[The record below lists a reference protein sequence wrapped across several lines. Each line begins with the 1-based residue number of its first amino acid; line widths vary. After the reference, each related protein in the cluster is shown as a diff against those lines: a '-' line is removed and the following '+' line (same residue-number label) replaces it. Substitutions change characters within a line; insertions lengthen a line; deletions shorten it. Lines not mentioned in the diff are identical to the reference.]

1 MGYLAK
7 LTGPTATR
15 TEILLQFLVPA
26 AIVAF
31 LVYSQAAFLFGQ
43 GLLYTIV
50 LCLLA
55 FDVIGGVVT
64 NETIAARRWFNRDG
78 VSKLKKWL
86 FCLMHL
92 VHICA
97 LFLFLNEPALSGF
110 LTYCSLYLAS
120 FTLVILT
127 PNYISRA
134 VAAWLYCAFIV
145 LFFEFDYF
153 GLENFKY
160 LLLIFHY
167 KIVVAYSVSFHEL
180 DPVNNR

>member
-1 MGYLAK
+1 MGLLAK

-15 TEILLQFLVPA
+15 TEILLQFIAPV

-43 GLLYTIV
+43 GLLYTII

-55 FDVIGGVVT
+55 FDVLGGVVT
-64 NETIAARRWFNRDG
+64 NETLAARKWFNRDD

-92 VHICA
+92 VHICV
-97 LFLFLNEPALSGF
+97 LFLYLNEPALPGL
-110 LTYCSLYLAS
+110 LTYGSLYLAS

-134 VAAWLYCAFIV
+134 VAASLYCGFIV